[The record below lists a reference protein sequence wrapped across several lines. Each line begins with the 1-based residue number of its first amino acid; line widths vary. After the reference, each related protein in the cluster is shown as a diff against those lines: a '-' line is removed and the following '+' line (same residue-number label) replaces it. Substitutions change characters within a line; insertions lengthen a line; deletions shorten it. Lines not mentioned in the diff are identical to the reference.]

1 MTVFWMKMIVA
12 LTGVVFLF
20 LDYYNF
26 SRRRIVANIGVGWGF
41 FSLQL
46 VLVGA
51 FPGLSAWAEII
62 APTTFMGLYVL
73 GVVALVGTLLLSI
86 SVSKLIMRNQELA
99 MQVSLLNQENEKI
112 LSIIG
117 ELNNEESMTE
127 RTKDIA

>member
-12 LTGVVFLF
+12 LTGLVFLF

-46 VLVGA
+46 VMVGA

-62 APTTFMGLYVL
+62 APTTFFGLYVL

-99 MQVSLLNQENEKI
+99 MQVSLLNQENERI
-112 LSIIG
+112 LNVLG
-117 ELNNEESMTE
+117 ELNNETSVTE

>member
-1 MTVFWMKMIVA
+1 MSVFWMRFIVA
-12 LTGVVFLF
+12 LTGFVFLC
-20 LDYYNF
+20 LDYYHF

-46 VLVGA
+46 ILVGA
-51 FPGLSAWAEII
+51 FPGLSAWAKVI
-62 APTTFMGLYVL
+62 APTTFLGLYIL
-73 GVVALVGTLLLSI
+73 GTVALIGTLLLSI

-112 LSIIG
+112 LSLL
-117 ELNNEESMTE
+117 EEMNEQQNTTV

>member
-1 MTVFWMKMIVA
+1 MSVFWMKMIVA
-12 LTGVVFLF
+12 LTGLVFLF
-20 LDYYNF
+20 LDYYHF

-46 VLVGA
+46 VLVGI

-62 APTTFMGLYVL
+62 APTTFLGLYVL
-73 GVVALVGTLLLSI
+73 GFVALLGTLLLSI

-112 LSIIG
+112 LTILEDMNAEG
-117 ELNNEESMTE
+117 NAAE
-127 RTKDIA
+127 RAKDIA